1 MKQPSQFSTA
11 QRPQNS
17 SIVLR
22 PLWERTE
29 VIPMRHPPVEPQ
41 DGRWDLS
48 AAENQPL
55 ADGCWGI
62 WVPPT
67 TVERHVTGL
76 EMLNLPGEPC
86 GDWRGHGVW
95 LSRNFADDRGRRL
108 CVTLSEVGP
117 LSVNALLG
125 EQGVADIRPRLALAR
140 HPAARRSVPV
150 WGASHARAALEWA
163 WDALSEVAAG
173 DAPDGSELAEWLSDA
188 QADEFTHMAHRLGRA
203 HPDPDIVA
211 AWLQWVEQSLHP
223 PDRRGA
229 AAVGAQPHKAKLPP
243 RKTDVVT

>member
-1 MKQPSQFSTA
+1 
-11 QRPQNS
+11 
-17 SIVLR
+17 
-22 PLWERTE
+22 
-29 VIPMRHPPVEPQ
+29 MRHPPVEPQ

-48 AAENQPL
+48 DTENQLLP
-55 ADGCWGI
+55 DGYWGI

-95 LSRNFADDRGRRL
+95 LSRNFADDMGRRL
-108 CVTLSEVGP
+108 CVTLSKAGP
-117 LSVNALLG
+117 LSVHALLG
-125 EQGVADIRPRLALAR
+125 AQGVADIRPRLALAG

-163 WDALSEVAAG
+163 WDALVETAEGS
-173 DAPDGSELAEWLSDA
+173 APDGSELAEWLSDA
-188 QADEFTHMAHRLGRA
+188 QADELTHMAHRLVRA
-203 HPDPDIVA
+203 HPDPDIA
-211 AWLQWVEQSLHP
+211 AVWLQWVEQSLHP

-229 AAVGAQPHKAKLPP
+229 AAVGVQPRRINLPP
-243 RKTDVVT
+243 RKTEVVT